1 MLSLGF
7 TFKVKLIVSRCTVLC
22 FRFGKLARGSL
33 YTKAFIHGRQR
44 LDVKL
49 TTMMM
54 MTMTMTKMM
63 MMTMAG
69 FTRGAA

>member
-44 LDVKL
+44 SDVKL

-54 MTMTMTKMM
+54 MTMTMTMMM